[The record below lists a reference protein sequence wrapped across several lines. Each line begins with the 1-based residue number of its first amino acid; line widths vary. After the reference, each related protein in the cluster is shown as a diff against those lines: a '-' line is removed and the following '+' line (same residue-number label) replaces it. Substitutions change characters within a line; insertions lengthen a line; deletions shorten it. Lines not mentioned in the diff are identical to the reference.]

1 MIAAVAA
8 LLLQAQ
14 NPEYRYWADRA
25 PGAWSR
31 MNISS
36 SQGGIAFEGEVKATL
51 VSISAE
57 RATVERTTKMK
68 IGERTVEETSR
79 EEVKAAEAKTIVR
92 ESDAELKVGGRTLPC
107 RLYEMKQDKGKVR
120 MDVKWWAS
128 SEIPGGLARLEMI
141 PEGATQAII
150 TIVAVE
156 WGAAAKK

>member
-1 MIAAVAA
+1 MTAAALV

-31 MNISS
+31 MRITSA
-36 SQGGIAFEGEVKATL
+36 QGGIAFEGEVTATL
-51 VSISAE
+51 VSISPE

-79 EEVKAAEAKTIVR
+79 EEVKAAEAKTILR
-92 ESDAELKVGGRTLPC
+92 ETDAERKVAGRTLAC

-128 SEIPGGLARLEMI
+128 AEIPGGLARLEMV
-141 PEGATQAII
+141 PEGADKALI
-150 TIVAVE
+150 TIEAVE
-156 WGAAAKK
+156 WGAATK